1 MISIDRIYSVHLSAF
16 PSVAKEKLRSNYI
29 YVSIQVENSNPKVAE
44 ASKHLNAAHFL
55 SVMIRNETVTWM
67 TQAELF

>member
-1 MISIDRIYSVHLSAF
+1 
-16 PSVAKEKLRSNYI
+16 VAKEKLRSNYI